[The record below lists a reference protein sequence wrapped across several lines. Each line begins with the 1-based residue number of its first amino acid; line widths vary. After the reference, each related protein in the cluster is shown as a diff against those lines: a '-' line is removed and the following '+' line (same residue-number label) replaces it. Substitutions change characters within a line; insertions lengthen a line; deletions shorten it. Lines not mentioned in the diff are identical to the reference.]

1 MRFAKIKLYAV
12 KTLRIAFTVVAWLDL
27 YSTLTHLSIFGF
39 ERNWGFLLAD
49 SITAFLLYYWED
61 YCYIEYAYSLAED
74 TMQDKNKDNNLVSFR
89 GGKNDDNK

>member
-1 MRFAKIKLYAV
+1 MRFAKVKLYLV
-12 KTLRIAFTVVAWLDL
+12 KALRIAFTTVAWLDL

-49 SITAFLLYYWED
+49 SITAFLLYCWENS
-61 YCYIEYAYSLAED
+61 CYSEYAYSLAED
-74 TMQDKNKDNNLVSFR
+74 AMQDTNKDNNLVSFR

>member
-49 SITAFLLYYWED
+49 SITAFLLYCWED
-61 YCYIEYAYSLAED
+61 SCYSEYAYSLAED
-74 TMQDKNKDNNLVSFR
+74 AMQDKNKDNNLVSFR

>member
-12 KTLRIAFTVVAWLDL
+12 KILRVAFTTVAWLDL

-49 SITAFLLYYWED
+49 SIAAFLLYCWED
-61 YCYIEYAYSLAED
+61 SCYSEYAYSLAED
-74 TMQDKNKDNNLVSFR
+74 TMQDKNKDINLVSFR